1 MGHGEFQQRAASVA
15 NMRSPHWPQLLDA
28 YVESTKARAFEWGS
42 LDCVTFAANWR
53 ALVTGEDPIAEWR
66 GSYKTERE
74 ALKLIAGLGCDG
86 IEALGTRLFGEPDP
100 LGPKFAGRG
109 DLVLAQGALG
119 ISLGA
124 RGAFLGKTGLE
135 YLPARDFKTVW
146 KV

>member
-1 MGHGEFQQRAASVA
+1 MGNRWLRERATGDADLRPQV
-15 NMRSPHWPQLLDA
+15 WPLLLDQ
-28 YVESTKARAFEWGS
+28 YIEETKGRAFEWGA

-53 ALVTGEDPIAEWR
+53 AVVSGVDPIAQWR

-74 ALKLIAGLGCDG
+74 ALRLIAGLGCDG
-86 IEALGTRLFGEPDP
+86 LEALGSRLFGEPDP

-124 RGAFLGKTGLE
+124 RGAFLSLSGVE
-135 YLPARDFKTVW
+135 FLPARDFKTVW

>member
-1 MGHGEFQQRAASVA
+1 
-15 NMRSPHWPQLLDA
+15 MRSQHWPQLLDA
-28 YVESTKARAFEWGS
+28 YVECTKARAFEWGV

-53 ALVTGEDPIAEWR
+53 TLVTGEDPIAEWR
-66 GSYKTERE
+66 GTYKTERE

-86 IEALGTRLFGEPDP
+86 LEALGTRLFGEPDP

-109 DLVLAQGALG
+109 DLVLAQDALG

-124 RGAFLGKTGLE
+124 RGAFLSLSGLE
-135 YLPARDFKTVW
+135 FLPARDFKTVW

>member
-1 MGHGEFQQRAASVA
+1 MGCRRLREHATGSA
-15 NMRSPHWPQLLDA
+15 NLRPQLWPLLLDHYIEA
-28 YVESTKARAFEWGS
+28 TKGRTFEWGA

-53 ALVTGEDPIAEWR
+53 TLITGVDPIAEWR
-66 GSYKTERE
+66 GTYKTERE
-74 ALKLIAGLGCDG
+74 ALRLITSLGCDG
-86 IEALGTRLFGEPDP
+86 LEALGTRLFGEPDP

-124 RGAFLGKTGLE
+124 RGAFLSLSGVE
-135 YLPARDFKTVW
+135 FLPARDFATVW

>member
-1 MGHGEFQQRAASVA
+1 
-15 NMRSPHWPQLLDA
+15 MRNERWPVLLDH
-28 YVESTKARAFEWGS
+28 YVEATKARAFEWGS

-53 ALVTGEDPIAEWR
+53 AIVTGRDPIAEWR
-66 GSYKTERE
+66 GTYKTERE

-86 IEALGTRLFGEPDP
+86 LEALGIRLFDAPDP

-109 DLVLAQGALG
+109 DLVLAQDALG

-124 RGAFLGKTGLE
+124 RGAFLSLSGLE
-135 YLPARDFKTVW
+135 FLPARDFKTVW